1 MPDRREA
8 SGAPDLFLRPEAGR
22 FRAVALIQSFDSRRT
37 VGACLANLVAQGL
50 ETYVF
55 DNGSTDGSREI
66 AEGFLGRGVLA
77 VESVPRH
84 GVFEHAAL
92 LARKEDV
99 ARRIDAD
106 WFVHVDTDEILRP
119 PSGFPTVLDALRAAD
134 AGGFDAANCFEF
146 IFSPTVEEPDHDH
159 GRFLETMRWYYP
171 FAPQLFHRVSAWKR
185 RTGAIGLVETGGH
198 DVRLPGTRVFPANLV
213 LRHYPILSRAHA
225 AAKYSSRTHPI
236 APLSR
241 GWHGWRERLDPA
253 RVTLP
258 SRSSLRLDDGVSPL
272 DESRPESR
280 HLFVADE
287 APPAPAPAA
296 GSSSRPA
303 PRALLVLGMH
313 RSGGSA
319 LAGCLLGLG
328 VPLGGPLSSPGL
340 DDPSGET
347 FELERVR
354 RLHDALLSS
363 FGASPLDLAPLP
375 AGWERHPIARETR
388 RVLGTLVDEL
398 FSSRPLWALQDPRLS
413 ILLPLWFPLLAERGI
428 EPRFVLVQRS
438 PGEVAHSLGK
448 KGVPTAA
455 ALAAWL
461 AHVENAD
468 RLTRGHVRTVVR
480 YADLLDGPVAELE
493 RIGTA
498 LGFAWPFPPAGERA
512 RLETFLQTRRS
523 LRQAA
528 APPRRPKATDRSRS
542 PASPWLS
549 RTPATRTPPRP
560 GSTRRPEPATPS
572 WRTSGGPS
580 PVRRRRKT
588 PGSWSGSLR
597 GSRPACGPGRGT
609 RSPSPSGTS
618 PRGPCRSSRS
628 LSPTT
633 GATPPNRRRRR
644 SSRGSGP
651 PSRDPSRPANA
662 RRSSRPWKRRPGPG
676 PTCSSSISSARRS
689 PGSRESVRRGR
700 PSRSPSRIE
709 HRAGHLSL

>member
-528 APPRRPKATDRSRS
+528 APPPETEGDGPEPFARLAVALEDAGDPDAPPARIDEAARACHALLADLGWPESGPATEEDARQLEWLAPRIPPGMRAGARYEIAVSFRNIAPRTLPKFA
-542 PASPWLS
+542 LS
-549 RTPATRTPPRP
+549 LSYHWRDAAEPQETTLFEGLRTPVPRSVPPGEREEIVATVEAPPRP
-560 GSTRRPEPATPS
+560 GAYLLELDL
-572 WRTSGGPS
+572 
-580 PVRRRRKT
+580 VREEIA
-588 PGSWSGSLR
+588 WF
-597 GSRPACGPGRGT
+597 SRV
-609 RSPSPSGTS
+609 
-618 PRGPCRSSRS
+618 
-628 LSPTT
+628 
-633 GATPPNRRRRR
+633 GA
-644 SSRGSGP
+644 
-651 PSRDPSRPANA
+651 
-662 RRSSRPWKRRPGPG
+662 PG
-676 PTCSSSISSARRS
+676 PTVAVAV
-689 PGSRESVRRGR
+689 EN
-700 PSRSPSRIE
+700 
-709 HRAGHLSL
+709 